1 MSDTERIIEVTGL
14 SAGYG
19 PMQVLHDVS
28 MHVSTG
34 ERVALLGLNGHGK
47 TTLLRALVGACGW
60 QRGSVRITGHPAGR
74 LSPDRLAR
82 DGIILIPQGDAVF
95 PGLTVRD
102 NLMSGAYPKDKWGHR
117 RQRLQSVLETFP
129 RLGERLTQLAGSLSG
144 GERRMLSIG
153 RGLMSDGR
161 LYLVDEPSLGLSP
174 ALSEMITATLTS
186 LQLDRGAMV
195 IAEQNRAL
203 LVDRVDRYLR
213 MHAGQVSDL
222 DGSRAAIPEG
232 GPR

>member
-1 MSDTERIIEVTGL
+1 M
-14 SAGYG
+14 
-19 PMQVLHDVS
+19 
-28 MHVSTG
+28 
-34 ERVALLGLNGHGK
+34 K
-47 TTLLRALVGACGW
+47 
-60 QRGSVRITGHPAGR
+60 
-74 LSPDRLAR
+74 
-82 DGIILIPQGDAVF
+82 F
-95 PGLTVRD
+95 F
-102 NLMSGAYPKDKWGHR
+102 
-117 RQRLQSVLETFP
+117 QSVLETFP